1 MVGGG
6 ADRGAGNEDAG
17 NEVAGN
23 EVAYVNGRFLPIDE
37 ATVSIDDRGFQF
49 ADGVYEVVST
59 YSGRPYAMAA
69 HMERLQRSLQEIR
82 IAFDVTG
89 LTAVVEEGIRRGG
102 FDEALVYIQ
111 ITRGVAPRHHEFPAQ
126 SPQPTVDMTVKRLR
140 RPNPTLHETGVSV
153 ITTPDLRWKR
163 CDIKSIAL
171 LPNILAKQLAHEAGA
186 YEALLVDE
194 HQHVT
199 EGSSTS
205 SFRVA
210 GGAVFTSPPGPHILS
225 SITRG
230 VLIEL
235 IRNIGIEL
243 REEFSTVE
251 AYRAAEEVFLA
262 GTTTE
267 AMPVVRIDDTQI
279 GDGIPGPVTR
289 RLRRAFEESLRAK

>member
-1 MVGGG
+1 MTGK
-6 ADRGAGNEDAG
+6 
-17 NEVAGN
+17 
-23 EVAYVNGRFLPIDE
+23 EVAYVNGAFLPIDQ
-37 ATVSIDDRGFQF
+37 ATISIEDRGFQF

-59 YSGRPYAMAA
+59 YGGRPYAMAA
-69 HMERLQRSLQEIR
+69 HMERLQRSLHELR
-82 IAFDVTG
+82 IDFDVSG
-89 LTAVVEEGIRRGG
+89 LPAVVEQGIERAG

-111 ITRGVAPRHHEFPAQ
+111 ITRGTAPRRHEFPER
-126 SPQPTVDMTVKRLR
+126 PPDPTVVMTVKQLQ
-140 RPNPTLHETGVSV
+140 RPDPKLHETGVSV

-186 YEALLVDE
+186 YEALLVDDGE
-194 HQHVT
+194 RVT

-210 GGAVFTSPPGPHILS
+210 GGVVFTSPPGPHILP

-230 VLIEL
+230 VLIDL
-235 IRNIGIEL
+235 IQKLGTEL

-251 AYRAAEEVFLA
+251 QYRTADEVFLA

-267 AMPVVRIDDTQI
+267 AMPVVRVDDKQI
-279 GDGIPGPVTR
+279 GDGTPGPVTR
-289 RLRRAFEESLRAK
+289 RIREAFVTSVRSR

>member
-1 MVGGG
+1 MAEVS
-6 ADRGAGNEDAG
+6 DEDAG
-17 NEVAGN
+17 NEDAGN
-23 EVAYVNGRFLPIDE
+23 EVAYVNGRFLPIDQ

-59 YSGRPYAMAA
+59 YGGRPYAMAA

-82 IAFDVTG
+82 IAFDVSG
-89 LTAVVEEGIRRGG
+89 LTAVVEEGIQRGG
-102 FDEALVYIQ
+102 FNEALVYIQ
-111 ITRGVAPRHHEFPAQ
+111 ITRGVAPRHHEFPAKP
-126 SPQPTVDMTVKRLR
+126 PQPTVVMTVKQLR
-140 RPNPTLHETGVSV
+140 RPDPTLHETGVAV

-186 YEALLVDE
+186 YEALLVDD
-194 HQHVT
+194 QQQVT

-205 SFRVA
+205 SFRVS
-210 GGAVFTSPPGPHILS
+210 GGVVFTSPPGPHILP

-230 VLIEL
+230 VLIDL
-235 IRNIGIEL
+235 IKDLGIEL

-251 AYRAAEEVFLA
+251 AYREAQEAFLA

-267 AMPVVRIDDTQI
+267 AMPVVRIDDRQI
-279 GDGIPGPVTR
+279 GVGTPGPVTR
-289 RLRRAFEESLRAK
+289 SIRLAFEESVRAR

>member
-1 MVGGG
+1 MT
-6 ADRGAGNEDAG
+6 
-17 NEVAGN
+17 
-23 EVAYVNGRFLPIDE
+23 EVAYVNGTFLPPDQ
-37 ATVSIDDRGFQF
+37 AVVSIDDRGFQF

-59 YSGRPYAMAA
+59 YGGRPYAMAA

-82 IAFDVTG
+82 IPFDVSALPEIVT
-89 LTAVVEEGIRRGG
+89 EGIERAG
-102 FDEALVYIQ
+102 FDEALVYLQ

-126 SPQPTVDMTVKRLR
+126 PPTPTVVMTVKQLW
-140 RPNPTLHETGVSV
+140 RPDPTLHETGVSV

-171 LPNILAKQLAHEAGA
+171 LPNILAKQQAHEAGA

-194 HQHVT
+194 DGRVT

-205 SFRVA
+205 SFRVQN
-210 GGAVFTSPPGPHILS
+210 GIVYTSPPGDHILP

-235 IRNIGIEL
+235 IGGLGIEL
-243 REEFSTVE
+243 REEFSSTKDYLS
-251 AYRAAEEVFLA
+251 ADEVFLA

-267 AMPVVRIDDTQI
+267 AMPVVRIDDTSI
-279 GDGIPGPVTR
+279 GDGSPGPVTR
-289 RLRRAFEESLRAK
+289 RIRDAFETSVRQR